1 MPKRPDERYA
11 WPQVDETGD
20 FVVDL
25 LGGVVRRRPM
35 SGDELL
41 AREREVERMADKGDP
56 AAQTALARRLFTESP
71 SAEKNRRAVR
81 LLKKALKF
89 NLPSAQLL
97 WGLALLRGQGM
108 AADPKEALV
117 WLEKAAFAQDA
128 AAQVTLAQ
136 CLEDGVAGESDPA
149 GALYWRRLAAVRK
162 PYPASSASAEML
174 ADAALAAG
182 RTYEGMGQY
191 AEADR
196 WMTIAAKQ
204 SHGPAQFALA
214 RLHLRRDWPERS
226 AEASRRWMNEAALSG
241 ILEAQFRLGVFFWS
255 GAGGRVDIREAV
267 RWLCRAAEGGHA
279 QAVGMLAGFMLT
291 GNALTLDRLRA
302 WALLKIAE
310 KLGDAASG
318 LTAKGLEHAL
328 PLRERRQ
335 ARDRWLTLPV
345 KDALEDIIPRSER

>member
-41 AREREVERMADKGDP
+41 AREREVERMAEDGDP

-345 KDALEDIIPRSER
+345 KDALEDLIPRSER

>member
-81 LLKKALKF
+81 LLKKALRF

-128 AAQVTLAQ
+128 A
-136 CLEDGVAGESDPA
+136 
-149 GALYWRRLAAVRK
+149 
-162 PYPASSASAEML
+162 
-174 ADAALAAG
+174 
-182 RTYEGMGQY
+182 RTV
-191 AEADR
+191 
-196 WMTIAAKQ
+196 
-204 SHGPAQFALA
+204 S
-214 RLHLRRDWPERS
+214 
-226 AEASRRWMNEAALSG
+226 
-241 ILEAQFRLGVFFWS
+241 
-255 GAGGRVDIREAV
+255 GGR
-267 RWLCRAAEGGHA
+267 
-279 QAVGMLAGFMLT
+279 
-291 GNALTLDRLRA
+291 
-302 WALLKIAE
+302 
-310 KLGDAASG
+310 
-318 LTAKGLEHAL
+318 
-328 PLRERRQ
+328 RR
-335 ARDRWLTLPV
+335 R
-345 KDALEDIIPRSER
+345 